1 MKGGRK
7 FKAIIGNSV
16 DIWHIFIYLI
26 NYLPA
31 LSKKV
36 VFYVLLRT
44 TNRGFEP
51 SQQSST
57 IAFSAYKIKNQMS
70 IFLQVKN
77 SIKHLQCAIFGLF

>member
-7 FKAIIGNSV
+7 FKAIISNSV
-16 DIWHIFIYLI
+16 DIWYIFIYLI

-31 LSKKV
+31 SSKKV
-36 VFYVLLRT
+36 AFYVLSRT

-57 IAFSAYKIKNQMS
+57 IALSAYKIKNQMS

-77 SIKHLQCAIFGLF
+77 SIKLLQYANFSLF